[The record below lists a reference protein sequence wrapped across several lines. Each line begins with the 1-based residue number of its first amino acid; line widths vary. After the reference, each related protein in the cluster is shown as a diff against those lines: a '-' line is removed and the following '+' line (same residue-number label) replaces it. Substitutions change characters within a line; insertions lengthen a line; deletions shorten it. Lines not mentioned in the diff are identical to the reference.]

1 MSAELFELLDEIEA
15 EKGIS
20 KDVILD
26 ALESALISAYRKHF
40 GAVDDV
46 SVRISPDSGEIKI
59 YARKQVVEEVEDHE
73 TQISLE
79 EANKLSGSYEPGDF
93 VEFEVTPSSFGR
105 IAAQTARQVVFQ
117 RIREAEREKMVDEY
131 SERENSIASGVV
143 RRIERKNVML
153 EIDGTESVLTPN
165 EQVKHDR
172 YAVGERYKVFVI
184 EVAKSVKGMHL
195 VVSRSHPGLVRSLFE
210 LEVPEIAQGIIEV
223 KALSREAGSRSKIAV
238 HSTVSGVDPVGTCI
252 GPKGMRVQ
260 AVIAEL
266 RGEKIDII
274 RYSEDP
280 GQYVKNALSPADVVS
295 IDVDAENRMCKVKV
309 PESQL
314 SLAIG
319 KEGQNVRLAARL
331 TGWKIDL
338 SAVPDSELGDSFKKN
353 KKKRST
359 RLDDEF
365 TLSDKAAGIEL
376 GALDDEALIS
386 DGDHP
391 LIDPNDIIN
400 IDDGEDFMNVDQ
412 NDLDKELIEAGLLMS
427 DEELEQLN
435 KENDNLGGE

>member
-1 MSAELFELLDEIEA
+1 
-15 EKGIS
+15 
-20 KDVILD
+20 
-26 ALESALISAYRKHF
+26 
-40 GAVDDV
+40 
-46 SVRISPDSGEIKI
+46 
-59 YARKQVVEEVEDHE
+59 
-73 TQISLE
+73 
-79 EANKLSGSYEPGDF
+79 
-93 VEFEVTPSSFGR
+93 
-105 IAAQTARQVVFQ
+105 
-117 RIREAEREKMVDEY
+117 MVDEY

-165 EQVKHDR
+165 EQVKHDK

-295 IDVDAENRMCKVKV
+295 IDVDSENRMCKVKV

-353 KKKRST
+353 KKNRST

-365 TLSDKAAGIEL
+365 TLSDKVAGIES
-376 GALDDEALIS
+376 GALDDALIS